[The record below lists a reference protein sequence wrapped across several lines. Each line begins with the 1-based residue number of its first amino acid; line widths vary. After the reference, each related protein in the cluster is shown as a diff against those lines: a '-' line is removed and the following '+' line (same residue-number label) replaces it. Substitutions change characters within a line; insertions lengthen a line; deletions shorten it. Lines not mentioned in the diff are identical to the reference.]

1 MTRQCVHLVEFL
13 RVERGIIQKH
23 IDQHKWCRKIPDYN
37 EGVADFIDEFGWLMR
52 EMYCGHVCE
61 HRCDC
66 EIAQQILKERE
77 ERDGREEAEAC

>member
-1 MTRQCVHLVEFL
+1 MTRQCVHLSEFL
-13 RVERGIIQKH
+13 RVERAIIQKH

-61 HRCDC
+61 HRCEC
-66 EIAQQILKERE
+66 EMAQQFRKERE
-77 ERDGREEAEAC
+77 DREEAQAC

>member
-1 MTRQCVHLVEFL
+1 MTRKCVHLCEFL
-13 RVERGIIQKH
+13 RVERNIIEKH

-61 HRCDC
+61 HREEC
-66 EIAQQILKERE
+66 EIARE
-77 ERDGREEAEAC
+77 IIRAEEQAEPEPAQAS